1 MNEPATRR
9 LLRFSVFEV
18 DLDSGELF
26 KKGQKVK
33 LQEQPFE
40 LLVELLKNAG
50 AVVTREHLKERL
62 WPGDTA
68 GDFDS
73 GLNRAINR
81 IREVLGDSAESP
93 HFIETLPRRGYRFI
107 GTVSGPD
114 IVEPAPAAPPTER
127 PAPNAFRAAAGE
139 PPPRPRRPF
148 GILLAIAAAVLIAI
162 SAVWFA
168 LYRPAKKPGMER
180 GSGL

>member
-1 MNEPATRR
+1 MHEPATRR
-9 LLRFSVFEV
+9 LLRFSVFEA

-40 LLVELLKNAG
+40 LLVELLRNPG
-50 AVVTREHLKERL
+50 TVVTREHLKDHL

-114 IVEPAPAAPPTER
+114 IVEP
-127 PAPNAFRAAAGE
+127 
-139 PPPRPRRPF
+139 
-148 GILLAIAAAVLIAI
+148 
-162 SAVWFA
+162 
-168 LYRPAKKPGMER
+168 
-180 GSGL
+180 